1 MLDVNNKF
9 RGQTEIID
17 CSVSLIAS
25 RQCHGLSS
33 TVHSL
38 FCYFSP
44 FAVIALRFC
53 RLLARTAE
61 RPLFAEPKWRAAFF
75 WCQSGS
81 LMHEKAW
88 WDDQTPTCLSVPT
101 PSLSSG
107 LMQTQA
113 PQLHSDC
120 RGQISL
126 SAAGHGKQQTAAG
139 GQAPKEAV
147 QTVTAG
153 INGKWI
159 ESYRLLY
166 FNF

>member
-1 MLDVNNKF
+1 MNNEL
-9 RGQTEIID
+9 GGGGCQTEVID

-33 TVHSL
+33 TVHRL

-44 FAVIALRFC
+44 SAVIALRLC
-53 RLLARTAE
+53 SLLGLTAE
-61 RPLFAEPKWRAAFF
+61 RLLLAEPKWRVAFF

-88 WDDQTPTCLSVPT
+88 WDDQTSTCPSVPT

-113 PQLHSDC
+113 PQLHSDG

-126 SAAGHGKQQTAAG
+126 SAAGHGKQSTAAG
-139 GQAPKEAV
+139 GQLWEAV
-147 QTVTAG
+147 QTVTVG
-153 INGKWI
+153 INANEQSPI
-159 ESYRLLY
+159 E
-166 FNF
+166 FHF

>member
-1 MLDVNNKF
+1 MWIMSLG
-9 RGQTEIID
+9 GQSEVLD

-33 TVHSL
+33 MVHSL

-44 FAVIALRFC
+44 SAVIALRLCSLF
-53 RLLARTAE
+53 RLTAE
-61 RPLFAEPKWRAAFF
+61 RLLFAEPKWRVAFF
-75 WCQSGS
+75 WCQSGF

-101 PSLSSG
+101 PSLSFG
-107 LMQTQA
+107 LTQTQA
-113 PQLHSDC
+113 PQLHSDG

-126 SAAGHGKQQTAAG
+126 SAAGHGKQSTAAG
-139 GQAPKEAV
+139 GQLWEAV

-153 INGKWI
+153 INANVPSTFI
-159 ESYRLLY
+159 L
-166 FNF
+166 